1 MYLLY
6 PWLKKMNEL
15 GITILRF
22 SDELVLKDMEN
33 VMRAVEFIFV
43 SMKNTPQ
50 PLKRGVRR
58 ARKTCCFNFKTVI
71 YLLV

>member
-1 MYLLY
+1 MYHISMAKENRMNRWGLL
-6 PWLKKMNEL
+6 
-15 GITILRF
+15 TRF

-43 SMKNTPQ
+43 SMKKHTPA

-58 ARKTCCFNFKTVI
+58 ARKTFVLILKQLFI
-71 YLLV
+71 F